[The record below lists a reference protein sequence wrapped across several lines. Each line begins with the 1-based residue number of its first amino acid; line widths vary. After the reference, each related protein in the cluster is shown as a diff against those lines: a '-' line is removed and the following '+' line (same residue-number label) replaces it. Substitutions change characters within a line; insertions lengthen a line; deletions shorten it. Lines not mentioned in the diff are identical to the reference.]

1 MTQECP
7 YVLGGLDICTDN
19 SVVSSRFTA
28 DAEGLL
34 VRKPKNEQGGRA
46 MTDEEQSEELRESND
61 SQLETQD
68 EPPPQSRMDVVRQRA
83 TTVKDQ
89 ALVAKER
96 ALTSAR
102 EQIEDSIES
111 GRAERVGH
119 STIDALAKG
128 ATMGVPLLPLPLGT
142 RRAGRAIGKHL
153 IGRLQEVGHDRV
165 SANLTAAEDSAPVP
179 PQPERLTDGQP
190 AVHHPSDAQG
200 SALQEEAAPPP
211 SPLIA
216 SLPAGWHPDPWGESM
231 QRYHD
236 GLQWT
241 GHTAPR

>member
-1 MTQECP
+1 MT
-7 YVLGGLDICTDN
+7 N
-19 SVVSSRFTA
+19 
-28 DAEGLL
+28 
-34 VRKPKNEQGGRA
+34 
-46 MTDEEQSEELRESND
+46 EEQSEELREGND
-61 SQLETQD
+61 SQLEKQD

-96 ALTSAR
+96 AITSAR
-102 EQIEDSIES
+102 EQLEDSIES

-142 RRAGRAIGKHL
+142 RRAGRAIGKRL

-165 SANLTAAEDSAPVP
+165 SANLTAAGDSAPVP
-179 PQPERLTDGQP
+179 PQPERLSDGQP
-190 AVHHPSDAQG
+190 VVHHLDDAQG

-211 SPLIA
+211 SPPIA
-216 SLPAGWHPDPWGESM
+216 SLPAG
-231 QRYHD
+231 
-236 GLQWT
+236 
-241 GHTAPR
+241 